1 MPVSGAIKQTFTEQ
15 DTADK
20 LILPYLTSQY
30 GFPSPESLDYQ
41 AQHTLPTDEEHLGR
55 YDGLYLN
62 GGYPYIVLEAKKYAH
77 DLTEDDFKQ
86 ARSYATSDF
95 FDEPV
100 PFIIL
105 SNGREHQ
112 FYKKTSELDLEDRKI
127 SYQRIAEAY
136 WHSTIEEDPGKV
148 RILLTAEQLES
159 KLKDIKERV
168 YKDMRALFFDFE
180 TDRYNLDKYP
190 LYKKYL
196 EKIIDERRMYVGIT
210 GDQQKQID
218 IAVQTISLHF
228 TIKILFIKIIE
239 DLSSGTDVPR
249 IIHNLF
255 PREEYNLMGGIF
267 GHKVLATLENRD
279 RRKYFR
285 LLLKSKKFYKQLG
298 NDLTKVSYQDIFRFG
313 FNIHM
318 VQYGKILSA
327 KNYDRFFPSEQTL
340 QLIKN
345 ELIKIDIRN
354 AIIYA
359 TPESRNNVIGDIYSK
374 LIDHELRNS
383 IGAVYTPDDTV
394 DFMVELG
401 QSYLAKYRG
410 HKILENACGSGHFY
424 RKIYRIYVDEAI
436 SDYISGGVAPNYKQA
451 HSEALEHILGRDID
465 PFAIQLTI
473 LGVFLEQ
480 LKDNVKPE
488 TLKDPEHSKLWKA
501 NFSIDCQDS
510 LHPITVN
517 PDRYLD
523 VLPTLELENPKSLLN
538 SCTKALNPDLI
549 IGNPPYGVKVVE
561 TVHYPE
567 IYDLQS
573 KDSYGYFIVNAI
585 KRLNEGKRVIF
596 ITSSSFLTIKSHF
609 KLRDFI
615 LDNCKII
622 RITKLHRST
631 FPGIDIFPVI
641 LELEKC
647 SDVESRKSNFYHF
660 YDLWQLHPS
669 RDKDELKSVY
679 DFIINDLSA
688 TNPWPYDKKR
698 INRYKIRQG
707 VIHNYSKKTIF
718 DGLPSLFKFAEDIEG
733 QMDTNITLC
742 NNRTGNNDEFRVKS
756 IGGVNIIKLVLRL
769 GNNLT

>member
-1 MPVSGAIKQTFTEQ
+1 MPVSEEIKKTFSEQ

-20 LILPYLTSQY
+20 LILPFLSSQY

-41 AQHTLPTDEEHLGR
+41 AQHTLPIVEEHLGR
-55 YDGLYLN
+55 YDGLYLH
-62 GGYPYIVLEAKKYAH
+62 GGYPFALMEAKKYAH

-86 ARSYATSDF
+86 ARAYAVSDF

-112 FYKKTSELDLEDRKI
+112 FYKKTNELNIEDGKI
-127 SYQRIAEAY
+127 LYGRISEAY
-136 WHSTIEEDPGKV
+136 WQSIIEEQPGKV
-148 RILLTAEQLES
+148 RILLTTEQLEIN
-159 KLKDIKERV
+159 LKNIKEKV
-168 YKDMRALFFDFE
+168 YRDIRALFFDFE
-180 TDRYNLDKYP
+180 ANRYDLEKSP

-196 EKIIDERRMYVGIT
+196 ERIIDERRMYVGVT
-210 GDQQKQID
+210 GDLQKQID
-218 IAVQTISLHF
+218 MAVQTISLHF

-239 DLSSGTDVPR
+239 DLSSGADVPR
-249 IIHNLF
+249 IVHNLF

-267 GHKVLATLENRD
+267 GYKVLSTLENSE

-285 LLLKSKKFYKQLG
+285 LLLKSKKFYKRLG
-298 NDLTKVSYQDIFRFG
+298 KDLTKVSYQDIFRFG

-318 VQYGKILSA
+318 IQYGKILSA
-327 KNYDRFFPSEQTL
+327 KNYDRFFPTEETL
-340 QLIKN
+340 QSIRE

-359 TPESRNNVIGDIYSK
+359 TAEARNNVIGDIYSK

-394 DFMVELG
+394 DFMIELG
-401 QSYLAKYRG
+401 RRFLTRFRG
-410 HKILENACGSGHFY
+410 HKVLESACGSGHFY
-424 RKIYRIYVDEAI
+424 RQIYRFYVDETI
-436 SDYISGGVAPNYKQA
+436 SDYINEGTEPNFKQA
-451 HSEALEHILGRDID
+451 HSEALDHILGRDID
-465 PFAIQLTI
+465 PFAVQLTI
-473 LGVFLEQ
+473 LGIFLEQ

-488 TLKDPEHSKLWKA
+488 TLKDPNKPKLWKA

-517 PDRYLD
+517 PNRYLD

-538 SCTKALNPDLI
+538 SCNLALNPDLI

-561 TVHYPE
+561 TAHYPE

-596 ITSSSFLTIKSHF
+596 ITSSSYLTIKSHF
-609 KLRDFI
+609 KLRNFI
-615 LDNCKII
+615 LDNSKII
-622 RITKLHRST
+622 RIIKLHRST

-647 SDVESRKSNFYHF
+647 SDEERRESNFYQF

-669 RDKDELKSVY
+669 RDKNELK
-679 DFIINDLSA
+679 L
-688 TNPWPYDKKR
+688 
-698 INRYKIRQG
+698 
-707 VIHNYSKKTIF
+707 
-718 DGLPSLFKFAEDIEG
+718 
-733 QMDTNITLC
+733 
-742 NNRTGNNDEFRVKS
+742 EFVPK
-756 IGGVNIIKLVLRL
+756 
-769 GNNLT
+769 